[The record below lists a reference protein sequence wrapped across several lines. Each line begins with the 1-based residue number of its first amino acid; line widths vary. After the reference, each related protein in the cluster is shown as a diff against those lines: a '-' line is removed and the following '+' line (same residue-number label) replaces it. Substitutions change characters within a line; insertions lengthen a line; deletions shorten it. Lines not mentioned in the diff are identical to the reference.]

1 NWKIIVENNL
11 ECYHCPLN
19 HPELVAVRDWRSTAT
34 GALAAALKA
43 RAEGLEVIETEI
55 ACSHTINGQRV
66 CKIPFPR
73 GDDISDPS
81 AYGLLWEPGVVMAL
95 SRDYGWIF
103 SPKPMGP
110 ACTELTQY
118 WLVADQAS
126 EGEDYE
132 VERLREFW

>member
-1 NWKIIVENNL
+1 
-11 ECYHCPLN
+11 
-19 HPELVAVRDWRSTAT
+19 
-34 GALAAALKA
+34 
-43 RAEGLEVIETEI
+43 
-55 ACSHTINGQRV
+55 
-66 CKIPFPR
+66 
-73 GDDISDPS
+73 
-81 AYGLLWEPGVVMAL
+81 PGVVMAL

-132 VERLREFW
+132 VERLREFWDVTMQQDRVICENVQRGMEMPAYVPGPLNRIHQTGQAGFYAWCAQQIKRHFPQESADLKGSHRPA